1 MCAISATVATLCA
14 FAIALVLV
22 LVGDTRRV
30 NRAARRDRELARRA
44 RVAAERRERLSVMLL
59 ARLIGHAR
67 ERIRG
72 GYQGRRV
79 TLTLPSAHQI
89 AARTSAPRT

>member
-1 MCAISATVATLCA
+1 MMCAISATVATLCA

-59 ARLIGHAR
+59 ARLT
-67 ERIRG
+67 
-72 GYQGRRV
+72 RRDR
-79 TLTLPSAHQI
+79 PGS
-89 AARTSAPRT
+89 